1 MTLNLPSKATLI
13 LSLVATALA
22 VLNETTLQLGGVWS
36 TGVLVATGVLSAM
49 GISRLTGEQ
58 FRSLLDLTNAESS
71 VVSAALTALALWA
84 KDASNL
90 STTEHAIVAGVL
102 VAAAGLG
109 FGPDTGAK
117 VKALR
122 SRIPARTGI

>member
-36 TGVLVATGVLSAM
+36 TGVLVATGTLSAM

-58 FRSLLDLTNAESS
+58 FRSLLDLTNGESAA
-71 VVSAALTALALWA
+71 VSAGLTALALWA
-84 KDASNL
+84 KDANI
-90 STTEHAIVAGVL
+90 TTAEHAIIAGVL

-109 FGPDTGAK
+109 FGPDTVAK
-117 VKALR
+117 ITALR
-122 SRIPARTGI
+122 SRIPA